1 MKRERSEYSLPAGP
15 RKSQLSDRVMED
27 VDTREQ
33 ERDSNGQRKREGEGA
48 VEREIGI
55 ACLML
60 NLMFWLA
67 GERFSGA

>member
-1 MKRERSEYSLPAGP
+1 
-15 RKSQLSDRVMED
+15 MED

-67 GERFSGA
+67 GERYSGA